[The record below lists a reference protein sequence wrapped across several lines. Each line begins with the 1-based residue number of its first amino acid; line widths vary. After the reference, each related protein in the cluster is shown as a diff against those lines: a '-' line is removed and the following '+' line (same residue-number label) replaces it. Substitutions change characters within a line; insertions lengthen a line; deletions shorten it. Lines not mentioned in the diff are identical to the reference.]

1 MRIPVQLLEIEG
13 NFIYNRKEVLKGE
26 YMMLKDKQN
35 DSKAPLI
42 DLNDIQELKGFEFD
56 LSDGLL
62 CDINTGICGP
72 VSKEEEGK
80 K

>member
-1 MRIPVQLLEIEG
+1 
-13 NFIYNRKEVLKGE
+13 
-26 YMMLKDKQN
+26 MLKENKNQTTASPERN

-42 DLNDIQELKGFEFD
+42 DLNNIQELKSFEFEG
-56 LSDGLL
+56 SEGFV

-72 VSKEEEGK
+72 VIKKEEGK

>member
-1 MRIPVQLLEIEG
+1 
-13 NFIYNRKEVLKGE
+13 
-26 YMMLKDKQN
+26 MMLKDKQKLFAASPERN

-42 DLNDIQELKGFEFD
+42 DLSEIQELKSFDFDHSAGFV
-56 LSDGLL
+56 

-72 VSKEEEGK
+72 VIQEEEGK

>member
-1 MRIPVQLLEIEG
+1 
-13 NFIYNRKEVLKGE
+13 
-26 YMMLKDKQN
+26 MMLKDKQNLSAALPERN

-42 DLNDIQELKGFEFD
+42 DLSEIQELKSFDFDHSAGFV
-56 LSDGLL
+56 

-72 VSKEEEGK
+72 VIQEEEGK

>member
-1 MRIPVQLLEIEG
+1 MLL
-13 NFIYNRKEVLKGE
+13 KENKNQSAASPE
-26 YMMLKDKQN
+26 RN

-42 DLNDIQELKGFEFD
+42 DLNDIQELKSFEFD
-56 LSDGLL
+56 HSEGFV

-72 VSKEEEGK
+72 VIKEEEGK

>member
-1 MRIPVQLLEIEG
+1 
-13 NFIYNRKEVLKGE
+13 
-26 YMMLKDKQN
+26 MMLKDKQNRSEASPERN

>member
-1 MRIPVQLLEIEG
+1 
-13 NFIYNRKEVLKGE
+13 
-26 YMMLKDKQN
+26 MMLKDKQNRSAASPERN

-42 DLNDIQELKGFEFD
+42 DLSEIQELKSLEFD
-56 LSDGLL
+56 LSDGFF

-72 VSKEEEGK
+72 VRKEEEGK

>member
-42 DLNDIQELKGFEFD
+42 DLSEIQELKSFDFDHSAGFV
-56 LSDGLL
+56 

-72 VSKEEEGK
+72 VIQEEEGK